1 MIQKI
6 WRRGCLLSWQ
16 IGSYV
21 YLTLASI
28 LKYEPKRKEDAGK
41 SKDKIIYL
49 TFDDGPG
56 PYTRRLLKILD
67 RYHVK
72 ATFFVTGKGE
82 RDIISEIA
90 AAGHSVGNHTS
101 SHKYKEIYSGEE
113 QFYEALYKMEEI
125 IVEKTGMQT
134 KIMRFPGG
142 SSNTC
147 SRFNDKIMTR
157 LTASVQERGYVYFD
171 WNVDS
176 RDAGDA
182 RTPGEVYRNII
193 KGVQENEVSIVLQ
206 HDVRPYS
213 VVVVQRVILWGLKNG
228 YVFLPLDENS
238 PTAHHELNN

>member
-82 RDIISEIA
+82 RDIIKEFA
-90 AAGHSVGNHTS
+90 ASQGKSLNRFVLDAVEAEM
-101 SHKYKEIYSGEE
+101 KRIKETE
-113 QFYEALYKMEEI
+113 
-125 IVEKTGMQT
+125 
-134 KIMRFPGG
+134 
-142 SSNTC
+142 
-147 SRFNDKIMTR
+147 
-157 LTASVQERGYVYFD
+157 
-171 WNVDS
+171 
-176 RDAGDA
+176 
-182 RTPGEVYRNII
+182 
-193 KGVQENEVSIVLQ
+193 
-206 HDVRPYS
+206 
-213 VVVVQRVILWGLKNG
+213 
-228 YVFLPLDENS
+228 
-238 PTAHHELNN
+238 